1 MKGCKRKRIQLVGR
15 YSFVQSREIENPY
28 MSISSM
34 YILDFCFTAAG
45 EYFMAPLKEI
55 VLLEFRSPSF
65 RGCVKMYKAT
75 VEPRNMLMLPVI
87 FSNMT
92 LLWKLEVGE
101 GRCAML
107 DYFNIFCL
115 GSFYI
120 CVLWPPDKIPKTK
133 RELYTILIALKARKS
148 SIWRW
153 SVGCCWHPF

>member
-55 VLLEFRSPSF
+55 VRLEFRSPSF

-92 LLWKLEVGE
+92 LL
-101 GRCAML
+101 
-107 DYFNIFCL
+107 
-115 GSFYI
+115 
-120 CVLWPPDKIPKTK
+120 
-133 RELYTILIALKARKS
+133 
-148 SIWRW
+148 
-153 SVGCCWHPF
+153 